1 MRRLWLR
8 FYLWLNGYATCE
20 HPNASV
26 RYCATCVAKERAI
39 ALRKY
44 EAEEAKIQ
52 AMQAE
57 LRGE

>member
-1 MRRLWLR
+1 MRRLWLQ
-8 FYLWLNGYATCE
+8 FYLWLNGYATCG
-20 HPNASV
+20 HPKADV
-26 RYCATCVAKERAI
+26 RYCAICVAKERAI